1 MNRVAL
7 VALALT
13 GLTAGALGA
22 DTLGPRAGRLASL
35 DPMLLLMLAAIALG
49 LTALIV
55 HATRRPVVRPVA
67 PAGEFIRRRVQGL
80 AADGAAPDRIARDT
94 GLPRDVVLMALRAED
109 AAARPAATAA
119 SPDKAPRSARSARR
133 A

>member
-7 VALALT
+7 AALALT
-13 GLTAGALGA
+13 GLSAGALGA
-22 DTLGPRAGRLASL
+22 DTIGPHTARAAAL
-35 DPMLLLMLAAIALG
+35 DPMLLLALASVALG
-49 LTALIV
+49 LAALIV
-55 HATRRPVVRPVA
+55 HARRRPVAKAVA

-80 AADGAAPDRIARDT
+80 AADGATPDRIARDT

-109 AAARPAATAA
+109 GAARPAGTAV
-119 SPDKAPRSARSARR
+119 SPDKVQGQARAIRR